1 MKYLC
6 FKIAICLLH
15 FISIAHIV
23 LEVKRVVFLGGAGGH
38 AMGGKGHQGANGG
51 LVTHCVFIW
60 MLVTWICLH
69 QDI

>member
-1 MKYLC
+1 MKYFC

-38 AMGGKGHQGANGG
+38 AMGGKGHQGGLMGG
-51 LVTHCVFIW
+51 W
-60 MLVTWICLH
+60 
-69 QDI
+69 